1 MSAASYSLDTSV
13 VIRLLTGQP
22 EDQFNRALTFL
33 EEARNA
39 GHRIYVEDLVLAE
52 TYYALQAYYRM
63 PKDKA
68 LAALYQFSE
77 TSGAS
82 FSEAAK
88 TILKI
93 PNLGSARPGFV
104 DRLIHSAGHAR
115 NHKLVTFEKAAQ
127 KLPHTEL
134 LK

>member
-1 MSAASYSLDTSV
+1 MYRQDSGRSNDCS
-13 VIRLLTGQP
+13 P
-22 EDQFNRALTFL
+22 
-33 EEARNA
+33 
-39 GHRIYVEDLVLAE
+39 
-52 TYYALQAYYRM
+52 YYYQM

-82 FSEAAK
+82 FPEAAK

-104 DRLIHSAGHAR
+104 DRLIHRAGHAR

-127 KLPHTEL
+127 NCPIQRC
-134 LK
+134 